1 MRQEQGW
8 KPGVAFAVEPLDDGI
23 ALRPLNTFPP
33 TATEGVFGCLPYRGD
48 RKSLDDMG
56 EGIRKGA
63 RKRA

>member
-1 MRQEQGW
+1 M
-8 KPGVAFAVEPLDDGI
+8 AFAVEPLDDGI